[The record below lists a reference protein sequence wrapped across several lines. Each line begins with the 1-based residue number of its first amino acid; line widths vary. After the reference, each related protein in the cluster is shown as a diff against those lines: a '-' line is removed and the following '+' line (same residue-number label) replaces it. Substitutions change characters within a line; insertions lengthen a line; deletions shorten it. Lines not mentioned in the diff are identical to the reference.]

1 MYYAANYLKDTKLRN
16 GEICR
21 KVGISDERYF
31 GQIFKKKYG
40 MTPYEY
46 RKSGE
51 SATNP
56 FQKIME
62 TVEL

>member
-1 MYYAANYLKDTKLRN
+1 MKN

-31 GQIFKKKYG
+31 GQIFKKKYSL
-40 MTPYEY
+40 TPYEY

-51 SATNP
+51 CASNP
-56 FQKIME
+56 FRKFME